1 VGWNENHVLPNNRH
15 EEKNMAKTKTHT
27 PYTPSALQ
35 KAFEAYGSAVA
46 IGQFLEARC
55 GKPFPDTRPMP
66 FSAAEEYLL
75 PANHSSKHR
84 EVR

>member
-1 VGWNENHVLPNNRH
+1 
-15 EEKNMAKTKTHT
+15 MAKSHT
-27 PYTPSALQ
+27 PYRPSALQ

-55 GKPFPDTRPMP
+55 GKPFPDTHPVSFP
-66 FSAAEEYLL
+66 AAEEYLL
-75 PANHSSKHR
+75 PVRHGIKPG